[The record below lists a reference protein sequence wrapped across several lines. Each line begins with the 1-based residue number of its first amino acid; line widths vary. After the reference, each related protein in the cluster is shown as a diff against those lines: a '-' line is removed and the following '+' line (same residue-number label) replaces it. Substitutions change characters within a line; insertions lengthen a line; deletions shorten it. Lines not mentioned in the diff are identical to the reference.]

1 VSAAESVADRP
12 LPLGRGALRL
22 NLIRDFEVSCGD
34 ELVEMSP
41 NSQRLLSFVALH
53 DRPIRRAQVRATLWM
68 DSSDDRANASLR
80 SALWRVPVPHGR
92 PLLHASPTH
101 LWLDPDVDVDFRSI
115 IARARSMLADPAA
128 EHDPPAALD
137 VARELSAFGDDLLPD
152 WYDDWVIMERERF
165 HHLRLQALDALGE
178 RLAELGRLAD
188 ALLVGLAAVQAEPLR
203 ESAHRLVIRIHLRQ
217 GNVADAVRQFR
228 GYERLLL
235 TELRAQPTAQIREL
249 VAPCLGRGD
258 FVPTAASC

>member
-1 VSAAESVADRP
+1 
-12 LPLGRGALRL
+12 
-22 NLIRDFEVSCGD
+22 
-34 ELVEMSP
+34 
-41 NSQRLLSFVALH
+41 
-53 DRPIRRAQVRATLWM
+53 
-68 DSSDDRANASLR
+68 
-80 SALWRVPVPHGR
+80 
-92 PLLHASPTH
+92 
-101 LWLDPDVDVDFRSI
+101 
-115 IARARSMLADPAA
+115 
-128 EHDPPAALD
+128 
-137 VARELSAFGDDLLPD
+137 
-152 WYDDWVIMERERF
+152 
-165 HHLRLQALDALGE
+165 LDALGE